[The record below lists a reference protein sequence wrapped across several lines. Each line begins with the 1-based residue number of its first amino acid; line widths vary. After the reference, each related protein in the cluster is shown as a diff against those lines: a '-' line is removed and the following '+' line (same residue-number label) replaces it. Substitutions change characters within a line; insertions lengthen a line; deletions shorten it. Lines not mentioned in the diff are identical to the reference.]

1 MWYKGCRSYEEGVDE
16 MTTRR
21 RLLTLCVIVLFAA
34 LSVLALAAPA
44 LAADSER
51 NEPQVVLT
59 GQMVVQA
66 GQTVGDAVIFNGPAT
81 IDGTVRGSV
90 TSFNGDVSIAGTV
103 TGDVTSFNGD
113 VTVASGARIGGDLVT
128 QSTPSVA
135 SGAVIEGDRRRV
147 NTDVIFGRFSWISRF
162 AVWVAVSVSILVLGL
177 LLILFAT
184 RAAETIAA
192 AAVER
197 IGASIGWGV
206 GLFFGLPIVSV
217 IALVTIVGIPFGLG
231 TLLGLALIY
240 SLGYTASCFA
250 LGRALLKQPTSRY
263 LAFLAGWAIVR
274 VASLVPFVSGLVW
287 FVAVVYGLGVLAV
300 AARRREPTA
309 RDTASVTMPPPPPP
323 APA

>member
-1 MWYKGCRSYEEGVDE
+1 MAA
-16 MTTRR
+16 TR
-21 RLLTLCVIVLFAA
+21 RLLTLCVIVLLAA
-34 LSVLALAAPA
+34 LSLLALAAPA
-44 LAADSER
+44 WAADSER
-51 NEPQVVLT
+51 NEPQIVLT
-59 GQMVVQA
+59 GQAVVQS
-66 GQTVGDAVIFNGPAT
+66 GQTVGDVVIFNGPAT

-90 TSFNGDVSIAGTV
+90 TSFNGAVSISGTV

-113 VTVASGARIGGDLVT
+113 VVVASGARIGGDLVT
-128 QSTPSVA
+128 QSAPSVA
-135 SGAVIEGDRRRV
+135 SGAAIEGDRRRV
-147 NTDVIFGRFSWISRF
+147 NTDVILGRFTWISRF
-162 AVWVAVSVSILVLGL
+162 AVWAAVSVSILVLGL
-177 LLILFAT
+177 LLLLFAP
-184 RAAETIAA
+184 RAAESVAV

-231 TLLGLALIY
+231 MLLGLALIY

-250 LGRALLKQPTSRY
+250 LGRALLKPPTSRY

-274 VASLVPFVSGLVW
+274 VASLIPFVSGLVW

-300 AARRREPTA
+300 AARRRESMPSVTA
-309 RDTASVTMPPPPPP
+309 PGTMPPPPPP

>member
-1 MWYKGCRSYEEGVDE
+1 
-16 MTTRR
+16 MTARR
-21 RLLTLCVIVLFAA
+21 HLLTLGVIVLFAA

-44 LAADSER
+44 LAADSEK
-51 NEPQVVLT
+51 NEPQIVLT
-59 GQMVVQA
+59 GQVVVQA
-66 GQTVGDAVIFNGPAT
+66 GQTVGDVVIFNGPAT
-81 IDGTVRGSV
+81 IDGSVRGSV
-90 TSFNGDVSIAGTV
+90 TSFNGDVSISGTV

-128 QSTPSVA
+128 QSAPSIA
-135 SGAVIEGDRRRV
+135 SGAAIEGDRRRV

-177 LLILFAT
+177 LLLLFAP
-184 RAAETIAA
+184 RAAEAIAVA
-192 AAVER
+192 AMER

-217 IALVTIVGIPFGLG
+217 IALVTIVAIPLGLG

-250 LGRALLKQPTSRY
+250 LGRALLKPPANRY

-287 FVAVVYGLGVLAV
+287 FVAAVYGLGVLAV
-300 AARRREPTA
+300 AARRRAPMA
-309 RDTASVTMPPPPPP
+309 RDTAPATMPPPPPP

>member
-1 MWYKGCRSYEEGVDE
+1 
-16 MTTRR
+16 MTARR

-59 GQMVVQA
+59 GQLVVQA

-162 AVWVAVSVSILVLGL
+162 AVWVAVSVSILVFGL
-177 LLILFAT
+177 LLILFAP
-184 RAAETIAA
+184 RAAETIAV

-250 LGRALLKQPTSRY
+250 LGRALLKPPTSRY

-274 VASLVPFVSGLVW
+274 VASLIPFVSGLVW

-300 AARRREPTA
+300 AVRRREAMATIPAPATI
-309 RDTASVTMPPPPPP
+309 PPPPPP